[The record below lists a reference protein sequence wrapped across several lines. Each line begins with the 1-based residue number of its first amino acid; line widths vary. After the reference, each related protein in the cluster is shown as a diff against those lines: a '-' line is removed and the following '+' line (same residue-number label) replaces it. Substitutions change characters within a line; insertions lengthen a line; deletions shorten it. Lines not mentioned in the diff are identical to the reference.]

1 MLYEGAAET
10 GAKLFD
16 GMPYATST
24 LLTFLL
30 GLGIVFVGLVALVLI
45 VKLMSAAYAAA
56 RGKETDAPQRLEP
69 RPAPASVSEP
79 EPNHGELIAAVSAAL
94 ATVMGK
100 QVSGI
105 RILSVKKVD

>member
-1 MLYEGAAET
+1 MLYEDAVET

-16 GMPYATST
+16 GMPYAAST

-45 VKLMSAAYAAA
+45 VKLMSAVCVAA
-56 RGKETDAPQRLEP
+56 RGREP
-69 RPAPASVSEP
+69 VGLQQKPRSTPAVTASEP

-105 RILSVKKVD
+105 RILSMKKVD

>member
-30 GLGIVFVGLVALVLI
+30 GLGIVFVGLIALVLI
-45 VKLMSAAYAAA
+45 VKLMSAIYNAA
-56 RGKETDAPQRLEP
+56 RKPQP
-69 RPAPASVSEP
+69 NVTAASPQPVAAVP
-79 EPNHGELIAAVSAAL
+79 EPNHGELVAAVAAAL

-105 RILSVKKVD
+105 RILSMKKVD